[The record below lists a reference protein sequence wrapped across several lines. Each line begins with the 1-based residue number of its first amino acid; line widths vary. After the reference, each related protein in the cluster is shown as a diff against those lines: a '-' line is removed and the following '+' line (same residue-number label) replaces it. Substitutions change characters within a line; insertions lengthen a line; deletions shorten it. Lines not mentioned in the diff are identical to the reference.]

1 MSATVLIFWKSSI
14 QLKSITSTMVLVIPQ
29 STTWNMGA
37 TMGKTAI
44 EFDLARI
51 RKVSSATLFHII
63 VGKHILNPNGNNS

>member
-1 MSATVLIFWKSSI
+1 
-14 QLKSITSTMVLVIPQ
+14 MVLVIPQ

-37 TMGKTAI
+37 TLGETAI